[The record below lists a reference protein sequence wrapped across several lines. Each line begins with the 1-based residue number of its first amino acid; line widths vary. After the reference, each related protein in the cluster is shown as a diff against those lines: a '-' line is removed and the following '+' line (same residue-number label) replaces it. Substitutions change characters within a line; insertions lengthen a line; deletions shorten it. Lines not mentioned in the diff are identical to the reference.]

1 MVWCLLAIGFAYKI
15 LASLTGLYFE
25 GDDGTETNFMQ
36 LVLVLNFFLS
46 LCPLSGGERSLV
58 IVMGFA
64 YLFVS
69 MMVLI
74 VSEDVLESGLDQ
86 AYADFNNSAAVFLA
100 DNAGLDSQVRNN
112 NFMAINRFASD
123 FLNVFRVR
131 PQS

>member
-1 MVWCLLAIGFAYKI
+1 MFPKKADSEVNLSMVWCLLAIGFAYKI
-15 LASLTGLYFE
+15 LVSLTGLYFE
-25 GDDGTETNFMQ
+25 GDDGKETNYIQ
-36 LVLVLNFFLS
+36 LVLDLTFLS

-100 DNAGLDSQVRNN
+100 DNAGLDSQVHT
-112 NFMAINRFASD
+112 
-123 FLNVFRVR
+123 
-131 PQS
+131 

>member
-1 MVWCLLAIGFAYKI
+1 M
-15 LASLTGLYFE
+15 
-25 GDDGTETNFMQ
+25 
-36 LVLVLNFFLS
+36 
-46 LCPLSGGERSLV
+46 

-112 NFMAINRFASD
+112 NIMSINRFASD
-123 FLNVFRVR
+123 FLNVLGSGLKADAKVLFSPVVWIDRGTFHLPWPPDGPDALGRSQVH
-131 PQS
+131 

>member
-1 MVWCLLAIGFAYKI
+1 
-15 LASLTGLYFE
+15 
-25 GDDGTETNFMQ
+25 MQ

-112 NFMAINRFASD
+112 NFMSINRFASD
-123 FLNVFRVR
+123 FLKCF
-131 PQS
+131 

>member
-1 MVWCLLAIGFAYKI
+1 M
-15 LASLTGLYFE
+15 
-25 GDDGTETNFMQ
+25 
-36 LVLVLNFFLS
+36 
-46 LCPLSGGERSLV
+46 

-86 AYADFNNSAAVFLA
+86 AYADFNKSAAVFLA

-112 NFMAINRFASD
+112 NFMSIHGFVSD

-131 PQS
+131 PQN